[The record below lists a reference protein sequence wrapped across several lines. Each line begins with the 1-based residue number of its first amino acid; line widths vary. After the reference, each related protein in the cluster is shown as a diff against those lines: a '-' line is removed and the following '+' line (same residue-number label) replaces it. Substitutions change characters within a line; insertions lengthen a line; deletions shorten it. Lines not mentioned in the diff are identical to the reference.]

1 MSDLF
6 VVGRT
11 PRSSRSELAKYEL
24 HQDAV
29 IAALLASGD
38 RGIAQRLQRCR
49 YDRQHRQSRWP
60 WRCHSPGCWACRRTM
75 VRRWWRGI
83 ARWLADAD
91 TSLAV
96 IPTIG
101 DPLTATRRLRR
112 SLRDVRDR
120 AARCDHCWCAMALGG
135 LVGDDRAVVLMQ
147 HHKIDC
153 EEVWTVLERRWP
165 ETVLTEPGA
174 IEPAW
179 EMTAEHAATLAR
191 HRRGVEPLRI
201 IVPAQRVSMQRNRDA
216 PMPIVA

>member
-1 MSDLF
+1 M
-6 VVGRT
+6 
-11 PRSSRSELAKYEL
+11 
-24 HQDAV
+24 
-29 IAALLASGD
+29 
-38 RGIAQRLQRCR
+38 
-49 YDRQHRQSRWP
+49 
-60 WRCHSPGCWACRRTM
+60 M
-75 VRRWWRGI
+75 RRWWRGI
-83 ARWLADAD
+83 ALWLADAD

-147 HHKIDC
+147 HPGIGRD
-153 EEVWTVLERRWP
+153 EVRELLEGRWP
-165 ETVLTEPGA
+165 EIVLTGA
-174 IEPAW
+174 GEIEPVW

-201 IVPAQRVSMQRNRDA
+201 TVPAQRASTQSEPDA
-216 PMPIVA
+216 LMPIVV